1 MITQTQARLP
11 NSFHSCSFHCNANF
25 PAHQTF
31 NFHIFMPHTL
41 SVFIISSFS
50 VLLTSAHCF
59 NFRKF
64 QCNIGQS
71 TQLLTSLPTDVT
83 KLRLDARY
91 RRLYVC
97 VFASV
102 CVCVPFRTFYTDSA
116 PLRHRYCG
124 PRLPFVSSCFS
135 NVPKHEASNRTF

>member
-1 MITQTQARLP
+1 MQTQASLP
-11 NSFHSCSFHCNANF
+11 NSFQSCSFHCNANSS
-25 PAHQTF
+25 ACQTF
-31 NFHIFMPHTL
+31 NFHIFTL
-41 SVFIISSFS
+41 HKLPFVISSFS
-50 VLLTSAHCF
+50 VLLTSAHCS

-64 QCNIGQS
+64 QCNIGHS

-91 RRLYVC
+91 HRL
-97 VFASV
+97 

-116 PLRHRYCG
+116 PLRHRYRA

>member
-1 MITQTQARLP
+1 MITQTQERLP
-11 NSFHSCSFHCNANF
+11 NSFHSRSFHCNATF
-25 PAHQTF
+25 PAYQTF
-31 NFHIFMPHTL
+31 NFHIFMPHTP
-41 SVFIISSFS
+41 SVVMSSFS

-91 RRLYVC
+91 HRLCVC
-97 VFASV
+97 VFAN
-102 CVCVPFRTFYTDSA
+102 VCVPFRTFYTDRA
-116 PLRHRYCG
+116 PLRHKYCG